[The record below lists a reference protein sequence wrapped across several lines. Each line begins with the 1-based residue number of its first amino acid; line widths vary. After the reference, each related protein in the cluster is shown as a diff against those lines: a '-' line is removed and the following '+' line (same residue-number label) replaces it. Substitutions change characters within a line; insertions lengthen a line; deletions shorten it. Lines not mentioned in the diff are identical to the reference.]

1 MSESNSTSS
10 LMMASVPLKLKFGD
24 TLGAAFIGLLV
35 AAVLFGIMN
44 VQYIYFQR
52 FYKHDP
58 KYVKF
63 TIIFL

>member
-35 AAVLFGIMN
+35 AAVS
-44 VQYIYFQR
+44 V
-52 FYKHDP
+52 
-58 KYVKF
+58 
-63 TIIFL
+63 